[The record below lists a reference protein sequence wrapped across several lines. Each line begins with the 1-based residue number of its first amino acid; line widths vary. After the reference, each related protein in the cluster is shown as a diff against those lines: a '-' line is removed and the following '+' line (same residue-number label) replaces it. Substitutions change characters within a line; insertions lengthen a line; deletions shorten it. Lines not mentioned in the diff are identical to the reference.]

1 MNPNVYIRIYQ
12 TPEDCEFTHHDLF
25 KTGKLSSMLGYGTN
39 NYTLKPGD
47 ISLIVSKSSN
57 TNDCD
62 SINLALVK
70 IRGLSQ
76 YNPWKSYGE
85 FQCFDVDFIH
95 SKNID
100 YSSDDKGSLGRIF
113 DTARC
118 IGSGHQ
124 NSAKTRDLA
133 LYLFM
138 SEECAS

>member
-47 ISLIVSKSSN
+47 ISLIISKSSN

-85 FQCFDVDFIH
+85 FECFDVDFIH
-95 SKNID
+95 SKTVSYNSE
-100 YSSDDKGSLGRIF
+100 YESSSGKIF
-113 DTARC
+113 DIARS
-118 IGSGHQ
+118 IGNGHQ
-124 NSAKTRDLA
+124 NSAKTRELA
-133 LYLFM
+133 LFM
-138 SEECAS
+138 FLDKTN